1 MDVRPALNG
10 RTSLRVSPQMEFLHA
25 SLALLASMVLVLAGM
40 VGWLY
45 WQQTRLFQNMNSI
58 IMVIGE
64 LARPPPQPVEEAVD
78 LNELEAKAEEA
89 PAPTP
94 APEEDDRASVEPEA
108 PKTDVVE
115 GPPAP
120 LDTDGLESKTKKE
133 LQDILTKRGIP
144 FGKQDA
150 KGVLISLLKAT
161 A

>member
-1 MDVRPALNG
+1 
-10 RTSLRVSPQMEFLHA
+10 MEFLHA

-64 LARPPPQPVEEAVD
+64 LARPPPQPIEEAVD
-78 LNELEAKAEEA
+78 LNELVDLSEKVGETIAELKEAT
-89 PAPTP
+89 APT
-94 APEEDDRASVEPEA
+94 EEDDRASVEPEA
-108 PKTDVVE
+108 PKTEVVE